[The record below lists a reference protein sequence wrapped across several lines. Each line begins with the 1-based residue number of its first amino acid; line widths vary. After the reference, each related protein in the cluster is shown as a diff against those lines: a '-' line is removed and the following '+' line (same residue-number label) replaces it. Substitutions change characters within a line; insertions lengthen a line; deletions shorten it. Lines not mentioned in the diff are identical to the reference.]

1 MQVIQCKLKCENETM
16 VTHID
21 TVFKKQTIKQ
31 GMKIELKDDPRIW
44 VIEAMYAG
52 SEVERKDLHR
62 SWNNNI

>member
-1 MQVIQCKLKCENETM
+1 M

-21 TVFKKQTIKQ
+21 KVFKKQTVKQ

-44 VIEAMYAG
+44 VIEEMYAD
-52 SEVERKDLHR
+52 SEVERKELHR